1 VKVLE
6 VEDVKNGPKKRNAK
20 RKDEI
25 IKELEKE
32 IETLRNS
39 LEEKEI
45 EIERE
50 KKAAKQAYKL
60 IELIAKEIPSPVYF
74 VFTNKEGRI
83 AYANT
88 EMAKLAGF
96 DDVSDIIGKRPSE
109 LFAVK
114 GKTIAE
120 IVVETA
126 EPILNKEVPIELIN
140 GRKMFALVSC
150 VPLFIDGELAGSL
163 GVFTDITRIHN
174 QAKEMEELVNKIPV
188 PLLVLDKDHKIRYWN
203 KAVEDLTGVN
213 AEEMVGTNRQWAPF
227 YDSERPVLADI
238 VMTNPDD
245 AHERYPNVE
254 KSNLV
259 SGALFAQGEF
269 TINGKKRHLRFTAA
283 PIYGENGEI
292 TGAVETLEDITD
304 LKEREME
311 VQRVLDFVEKI
322 IRDMPYPAYVLF
334 VDREGK
340 IRYANNELAKLAG
353 YNHSSEIVGLS
364 PHDLIKTDGK
374 KTAAEMVIES
384 GKPILNHET
393 VLRLAKVEKE
403 VPALISAVPITDK
416 DGNILGVLDL
426 ITDITEIKQKEK
438 EIQEILDAVST
449 PVIKVDTDFT
459 VLAANHA
466 ASEILGV
473 SREQMA
479 GRKCYELFRTDDCR
493 TENCA
498 CAQAMRVGETK
509 GGETIARPA
518 GKEIPVMYVGTPLE
532 DENGNIVGC
541 VEYVV
546 DLTEIK
552 EKEKQIEEMLA
563 YTNKCLAILSN
574 GIKELQAG
582 NLDVRLEKL
591 KDDEFGE
598 TFEVFNEFAERLY
611 KILEGLARDMR
622 ETTSQIKEANE
633 AVSQMNA
640 GMQQISSASQ
650 QIATGSEN
658 LSRLA
663 NNSAS
668 DLKAAEEIFRS
679 LDESASESSIY
690 ASEVVEDA
698 EKTKVLGE
706 NALQRLTTMI
716 DEIEKSA
723 EIVNSLNEAVKNI
736 GKVTE
741 KIKSI
746 ADQTNLLALNAAIE
760 AARAGEH
767 GRGFAV
773 VADEVRKL
781 AEESRKSTE
790 EINEIVNR
798 VQMETHKVI
807 EAINHARTGSK
818 EGSKDIGE
826 ALNKAAEIAEMVQK
840 INKMLSKV
848 SENATEG
855 LRKIERIARNIDEV
869 ASTAEENAASSEETS
884 AAIEE
889 QTAAV
894 QQVSVSIEKVSQ
906 IAEET
911 LNTIFENFR
920 ISEEEIMELER
931 TIEKATYLA
940 NGGGRG

>member
-1 VKVLE
+1 VLE
-6 VEDVKNGPKKRNAK
+6 VEDAKNGPKKRNVK

-32 IETLRNS
+32 IETLRHN
-39 LEEKEI
+39 LEEKKI

-96 DDVSDIIGKRPSE
+96 DEVSDIIGKRPSE

-126 EPILNKEVPIELIN
+126 EPILNKEVLIELIN
-140 GRKMFALVSC
+140 GKKMFALVSC

-163 GVFTDITRIHN
+163 GVFTDITRIHS
-174 QAKEMEELVNKIPV
+174 QAKEMEELINKIPV

-269 TINGKKRHLRFTAA
+269 TINGKKRYLRFTAA

-374 KTAAEMVIES
+374 KTAAEMVMES
-384 GKPILNHET
+384 GKSIMNHET
-393 VLRLAKVEKE
+393 VLRLAKVEKDI
-403 VPALISAVPITDK
+403 PALISAVPITDR
-416 DGNILGVLDL
+416 DGNIIGVLDL
-426 ITDITEIKQKEK
+426 ITDITEIKEKEK
-438 EIQEILDAVST
+438 E
-449 PVIKVDTDFT
+449 
-459 VLAANHA
+459 
-466 ASEILGV
+466 
-473 SREQMA
+473 
-479 GRKCYELFRTDDCR
+479 
-493 TENCA
+493 
-498 CAQAMRVGETK
+498 
-509 GGETIARPA
+509 
-518 GKEIPVMYVGTPLE
+518 
-532 DENGNIVGC
+532 
-541 VEYVV
+541 
-546 DLTEIK
+546 
-552 EKEKQIEEMLA
+552 IEEMLA
-563 YTNKCLAILSN
+563 YTSKCLTILSN

-611 KILEGLARDMR
+611 KILEGLARDMKDA
-622 ETTSQIKEANE
+622 TSQIKEANE

-706 NALQRLTTMI
+706 NALRRLTTMI

-723 EIVNSLNEAVKNI
+723 EIVSSLNEAVKNI

-855 LRKIERIARNIDEV
+855 LRKIERLARNIDEV

-894 QQVSVSIEKVSQ
+894 QQVSISIEKVSQ

-940 NGGGRG
+940 NGGGRV